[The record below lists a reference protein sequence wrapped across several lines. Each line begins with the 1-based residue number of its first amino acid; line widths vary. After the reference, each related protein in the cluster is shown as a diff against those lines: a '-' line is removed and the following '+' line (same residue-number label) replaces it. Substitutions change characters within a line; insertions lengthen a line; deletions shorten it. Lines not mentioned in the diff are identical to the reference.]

1 MYYATRL
8 NPTCPRRHKKLAA
21 AAYMEKEK
29 GHGQR
34 RRRLRS
40 GRRPALLFTDAI
52 HAGQRRHDAGQPTS
66 TQPTPAE
73 GARLHQPRPALRC
86 CRETRASLASW
97 TEELRDKSAATDDAR
112 KGGEGSGMIETSTK
126 VKNDDDEEKLAAN
139 ASAATPRRSR

>member
-1 MYYATRL
+1 MDNVGDDFDRA
-8 NPTCPRRHKKLAA
+8 
-21 AAYMEKEK
+21 
-29 GHGQR
+29 G
-34 RRRLRS
+34 
-40 GRRPALLFTDAI
+40 GRRCCSRTPSTPASAAT
-52 HAGQRRHDAGQPTS
+52 AGQPTS

-126 VKNDDDEEKLAAN
+126 VKDDDEEEKLAAN
-139 ASAATPRRSR
+139 AATTPGSEASAATPRRSR